1 MRAGVGQGEEMV
13 HGEKISSN
21 NAFCLK
27 FVVFNSKTRQC
38 EAV

>member
-13 HGEKISSN
+13 HGEKNSSN